1 MYRIYFKLAF
11 QNLLK
16 NYQNTTINLLGLT
29 LGLSS
34 ALFIFLFY
42 LSESSYDS
50 FYEKDIYRTNYEF
63 STPSG
68 NLNMARAFFI
78 HGQAM
83 KEKIDNVNDYAIIE
97 IPYRNDI
104 LINKQKVGI
113 FNISAVENNF
123 LHFFDVELII
133 GDKET
138 VLNNQD
144 DVLISESFANTFFKD
159 ESPLNKEIEIPGST
173 RKIKGVFK
181 DLPSN
186 SSLQYDILCSLERYK
201 VNNENVN
208 HWVGSNHF
216 YLYLTFKNKAEV
228 PNSLEKINALL
239 KKEYTPHGLEM
250 TATLQPI
257 EDIHFHSH
265 HLLYDMPKLR
275 SYESFLVIISIGV
288 IILILSLVNFV
299 VLYTAQKDEEIQT
312 LSLMKI
318 YGAHHKEILI
328 STCIEIGLLI
338 LISIG
343 FSLLPFHFILSFIN
357 DKLNSVVYLKD
368 YPLEVL
374 FFYLSIGSIL
384 IVVLSYLSLRG
395 VKSFSLAESLSGQT
409 QLFSSYRYGDK
420 ILLVLQFSTV
430 FILLSVGFI
439 VHQQYQHLLK
449 ADHGFSYENIFAIP
463 IYASTEKRDAYKEEI
478 KKMVGVKDVTS
489 SIEFIGIGNNISIES
504 VQLEGS
510 EEFYVTSTLHVDINY
525 LSFFDIKLSK
535 GKYFDSNQKLSY
547 SECIINK
554 EFIQKNNSTQLGSL
568 IKYNGKKYKVVGILD
583 NLAIRGLKQLD
594 EPLMIVTTT
603 KVSGF
608 SYINVKYATSNPL
621 ELAQKVRNI
630 WLEDNPDYFLTDAIF
645 YDQSIFQIYKE
656 TEGQNQVSLFFG
668 AITLFIAVSGLW
680 GITRYSVLQRTKEI
694 SIRRV
699 NGASVQQVLFLFNKD
714 YLLWIFISFF
724 IAMPI
729 AHYYSVE
736 WLSTFPN
743 RIQIQFI
750 DWLLLGIGV
759 CLISVITI
767 TAICWKVVN
776 TNPSEI
782 LRDM

>member
-1 MYRIYFKLAF
+1 MYKIYFKLAF

-34 ALFIFLFY
+34 ALFIFLFF
-42 LSESSYDS
+42 LSESGYDN
-50 FYEKDIYRTNYEF
+50 FYDKDIYRTNYKL
-63 STPSG
+63 STPNG
-68 NLNMARAFFI
+68 DLNMARAFYI
-78 HGQAM
+78 HGQTI
-83 KEKIDNVNDYAIIE
+83 KEKIDNVDDYTFIE
-97 IPYRNDI
+97 VPYRNDI
-104 LINKQKVGI
+104 LINKQSVGEYS
-113 FNISAVENNF
+113 ISAVENSF
-123 LHFFDVELII
+123 LHFFDVELIL

-138 VLNNQD
+138 ALNDQD
-144 DVLISESFANTFFKD
+144 EVLISESFANTFFKD

-186 SSLQYDILCSLERYK
+186 SSLQYDILCSMERYK
-201 VNNENVN
+201 ANDKNLY
-208 HWVGSNHF
+208 HWVGSNPF
-216 YLYLTFKNKAEV
+216 FLYLTFKNKNEI
-228 PNSLEKINALL
+228 PNNLEKINTLFE
-239 KKEYTPHGLEM
+239 KEYAPFGIGM
-250 TATLQPI
+250 SVTLQPI

-275 SYESFLVIISIGV
+275 SYESFLVIISTGI

-343 FSLLPFHFILSFIN
+343 FSLLPFHFVLSFIN
-357 DKLNSVVYLKD
+357 EKLNAVVHLKD

-384 IVVLSYLSLRG
+384 ILVLSYLSLRG

-463 IYASTEKRDAYKEEI
+463 IYASSEKRDAYKEEI
-478 KKMVGVKDVTS
+478 KKLVGVEDVTS
-489 SIEFIGIGNNISIES
+489 SREFIGIGSNISVES

-510 EEFYVTSTLHVDINY
+510 DEWHMVSSLHVAENY
-525 LSFFDIKLSK
+525 MSFFDIQLTD
-535 GKYFDSNQKLSY
+535 GNYFDPNQKLRST
-547 SECIINK
+547 ECIVNK
-554 EFIQKNNSTQLGSL
+554 EFIKKNSETQVGS
-568 IKYNGKKYKVVGILD
+568 IVKYNDTNYKVIGIVD
-583 NLAIRGLKQLD
+583 NLAIRGLTQPN
-594 EPLMIVTTT
+594 EPLIIISTRMLE
-603 KVSGF
+603 F
-608 SYINVKYATSNPL
+608 SYIYVKYSTSKPL

-630 WLEDNPDYFLTDAIF
+630 WLEEHPDYFLTDAMF
-645 YDQSIFQIYKE
+645 YDQSIHLVYKE
-656 TEGQNQVSLFFG
+656 TEGQNQASLFFG

-699 NGASVQQVLFLFNKD
+699 NGASIPQILLLFNRD
-714 YLLWIFISFF
+714 YLLWILLAFL

-729 AHYYSVE
+729 AHYYSIE

-743 RIQIQFI
+743 RIQIYFS
-750 DWLLLGIGV
+750 DWLLLGLGV

-767 TAICWKVVN
+767 TSICWKVVN

-782 LRDM
+782 LRDI